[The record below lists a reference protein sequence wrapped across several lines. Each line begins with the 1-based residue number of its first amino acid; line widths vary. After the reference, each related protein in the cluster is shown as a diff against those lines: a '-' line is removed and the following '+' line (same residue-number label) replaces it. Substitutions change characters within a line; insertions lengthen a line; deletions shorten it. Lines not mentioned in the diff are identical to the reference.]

1 MAPQVIYSFVRNAS
15 NSASTTTPSHTVDAR
30 LVKEF

>member
-1 MAPQVIYSFVRNAS
+1 MAAAGHYSFVRNAS
-15 NSASTTTPSHTVDAR
+15 NSAFDDYTSHTVDAR